1 MEPPP
6 PLASVTL
13 PIVRVGIF
21 PEHIVSPVFEI
32 PPAVNG
38 GTTVISTVLF
48 AVMST
53 ALIRVIVTVVVPKE
67 VNELVGTIKVRVP
80 ANVPD
85 IPIDILVAVFAPL
98 KE

>member
-32 PPAVNG
+32 SPAVNG
-38 GTTVISTVLF
+38 GTTVIATVLF
-48 AVMST
+48 AVMLP
-53 ALIRVIVTVVVPKE
+53 ALICVIVTVVVPEE
-67 VNELVGTIKVRVP
+67 VNKFVGTIKVRVP
-80 ANVPD
+80 ADVPA

>member
-38 GTTVISTVLF
+38 GRIVMLMVFEVAVVVIKQASPVTVISQVTASPLAKVVL
-48 AVMST
+48 V
-53 ALIRVIVTVVVPKE
+53 
-67 VNELVGTIKVRVP
+67 
-80 ANVPD
+80 
-85 IPIDILVAVFAPL
+85 
-98 KE
+98 